1 MSQIS
6 RIRSEGPKKGAK
18 EEGASMPK
26 APKQADH
33 RRLLDAHGAALAAS
47 EREQIS
53 SKVRQ
58 TASGASFSTLSET
71 HFANINDN
79 HLDGFSP
86 H

>member
-1 MSQIS
+1 
-6 RIRSEGPKKGAK
+6 
-18 EEGASMPK
+18 MPK

-58 TASGASFSTLSET
+58 TASGASFSTYESET
-71 HFANINDN
+71 YFANINDN
-79 HLDGFSP
+79 HLDGFSS